1 MNTNQLRE
9 VAAAAT
15 PGPWRSTHTSF
26 EKYGGAIESDGRWP
40 YNVIAH
46 TLESEHSNAAH
57 IATFNPALVMK
68 LLDVVEA
75 AKAIDKYLPIDKIQT
90 LLAIG
95 DLHAAIKA
103 LEE

>member
-1 MNTNQLRE
+1 MNTNKLRE

-15 PGPWRSTHTSF
+15 PGPWR
-26 EKYGGAIESDGRWP
+26 KESDGWAELR
-40 YNVIAH
+40 NVRHMVQAKDRLVAYGQM
-46 TLESEHSNAAH
+46 TANDCAH